1 MSNDQKAQKKT
12 MFGGIFDGI
21 TKVIMKE
28 EYLQQIHEE
37 SEAEE
42 PASNNV
48 TPPLKSGSGAIQTP
62 PPIPQQ
68 SGSDVEAMIKKIYA
82 AFEAMNQ
89 PGIDFLELWNSVE
102 AMGGVTEQNFIQAYK
117 VLNIGAGNSL
127 TVDGIVDSGKH
138 YIAELK
144 KQIEGGIIQKKN
156 DRQKLVDQQQNEKV
170 SLTVETNALAKQI
183 QDLQKELI
191 DKQQKLAQ
199 VDSTYTTPIAA
210 IDQKIN
216 VANAALEQVLNQLQG
231 AVDLFSKIKLS

>member
-1 MSNDQKAQKKT
+1 
-12 MFGGIFDGI
+12 
-21 TKVIMKE
+21 
-28 EYLQQIHEE
+28 
-37 SEAEE
+37 
-42 PASNNV
+42 
-48 TPPLKSGSGAIQTP
+48 
-62 PPIPQQ
+62 
-68 SGSDVEAMIKKIYA
+68 MIKKIYA

-102 AMGGVTEQNFIQAYK
+102 AMGGVTEQNFAQAYK

-138 YIAELK
+138 YIEELK

-183 QDLQKELI
+183 QDLQKQLI